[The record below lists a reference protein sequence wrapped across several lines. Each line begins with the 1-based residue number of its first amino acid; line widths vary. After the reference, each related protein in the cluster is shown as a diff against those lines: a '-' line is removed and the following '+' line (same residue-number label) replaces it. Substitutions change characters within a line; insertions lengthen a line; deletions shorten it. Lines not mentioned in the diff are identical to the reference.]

1 MKKYYKY
8 IDVLRVIACLFVLL
22 YHLGLS
28 KGGYLAVCTFFV
40 MSGYFTC
47 KSLFKNEKVS
57 LKKYYKDRF
66 FKIYLPLFVV
76 VLLTIGV
83 VSLIPNVSWFNLKP
97 ESTSALLGYNN
108 IWQIGA
114 SLDYF
119 SRHINSPFMHL
130 WYISILLQF
139 DLVFPFIFLLL
150 KKIGDKINKIIP
162 ITITLVI
169 SLLGGTY
176 FYYSGVNNGILFT
189 YYNTFTRIFVI
200 FSRFPSVP

>member
-108 IWQIGA
+108 IWQVGA

-119 SRHINSPFMHL
+119 QDILIHHL
-130 WYISILLQF
+130 CIYGIYL
-139 DLVFPFIFLLL
+139 
-150 KKIGDKINKIIP
+150 
-162 ITITLVI
+162 
-169 SLLGGTY
+169 Y
-176 FYYSGVNNGILFT
+176 FFNLI
-189 YYNTFTRIFVI
+189 
-200 FSRFPSVP
+200 

>member
-108 IWQIGA
+108 IWQVG
-114 SLDYF
+114 
-119 SRHINSPFMHL
+119 R
-130 WYISILLQF
+130 
-139 DLVFPFIFLLL
+139 
-150 KKIGDKINKIIP
+150 
-162 ITITLVI
+162 
-169 SLLGGTY
+169 
-176 FYYSGVNNGILFT
+176 
-189 YYNTFTRIFVI
+189 
-200 FSRFPSVP
+200 